1 MRVSRTAK
9 VAIVLAVAG
18 LLSLLAASYAMVAT
32 MQDEK
37 AGDGYPGGFMHAL
50 IMQSPRFF
58 IWALF
63 LPLIVREV
71 RAHPIEGARP
81 PAWLIRFFGIGA
93 ALAIVHYA
101 VRSYFMHRIGHGYGP
116 AGGLAPF
123 VRHFVSYGPSQ
134 IPIAFI
140 EYLFI
145 FGGTVGVYWFRRQ
158 REREL
163 LTSQLAAQLSQ
174 AKLDALRMQLNPH
187 FLFNAMNSISA
198 LVRTGQGT
206 RAVSM
211 IAGLSELLRHVLVQ
225 DQPNEVPLS
234 DELALANKYLAIE
247 AARFG
252 ERLAVVHEIE
262 PETRAARVPSLIL
275 QPLIENAIR
284 HGLTRHATGGTI
296 RIRAF
301 RQDGELRLEVQD
313 DGVGIDDVG
322 VEEGVGLRNTRARLT
337 TLYGAR
343 QSFTIGRANGAGTI
357 ARITLP
363 YQT

>member
-1 MRVSRTAK
+1 MRISRAGR
-9 VAIVLAVAG
+9 VAIALAVAG
-18 LLSLLAASYAMVAT
+18 LLSLLVASYAVFAT
-32 MQDEK
+32 MQDGK
-37 AGDGYPGGFMHAL
+37 FGNSYPGGFRHAL

-58 IWALF
+58 LWALF
-63 LPLIVREV
+63 LPLIIREV
-71 RAHPIEGARP
+71 RAHPIEEARP
-81 PAWLIRFFGIGA
+81 GMWLVRFFAIGA
-93 ALAIVHYA
+93 ALAIVHYG

-116 AGGLAPF
+116 AGGLDSF
-123 VRHFVSYGPSQ
+123 LRNLVSNGPRQ

-145 FGGTVGVYWFRRQ
+145 FSGTVGVYWFRRQ

-225 DQPNEVPLS
+225 DQPHEVPLS
-234 DELALANKYLAIE
+234 EELALANRYLGIE
-247 AARFG
+247 AVRFG
-252 ERLAVVHEIE
+252 DRLAVVQEIE
-262 PETRAARVPSLIL
+262 PETLAARVPSLIL

-296 RIRAF
+296 RIRAL

-313 DGVGIDDVG
+313 DGAGIDDVAMG
-322 VEEGVGLRNTRARLT
+322 EGVGLRNTRARLT

-343 QSFTIGRANGAGTI
+343 QSFTVGRANGAGTI

-363 YQT
+363 YHT